1 LVRREGRKV
10 AGRGGIRVAAPGRLA
25 ARWGRRKEGERV
37 RLTGGAQVSARA
49 KKRKKRVVAWTGAG
63 KGWWAAGPLGPKGK
77 KGLFFLFFL
86 FFFKL
91 LLKQLFFP
99 NSNQIL
105 SNFSQK
111 FYKLFRNHT
120 SNQKPCKAN

>member
-77 KGLFFLFFL
+77 KGLFFSFFSFL
-86 FFFKL
+86 FQTPFKTTFLSKFKSNSFKL
-91 LLKQLFFP
+91 F
-99 NSNQIL
+99 SEIL
-105 SNFSQK
+105 
-111 FYKLFRNHT
+111 
-120 SNQKPCKAN
+120 